1 MNLGRNAT
9 LVGTLIATLVVFI
22 AVNMIAGFGLRGV
35 RLDAT
40 RGGMYTLT
48 QGSRNIA
55 QSPAEPVK
63 LTFYYT
69 SRLAQ
74 GRPVVQTY
82 AQRVRELLEEYARVS
97 GGKIILTVI
106 DPAPFSEAE
115 DQAVAAGIVG
125 VPLNQQGE
133 NLYFGLV
140 GVNSADGREVI
151 PFFDP
156 QKERFLEY
164 DLSRLI
170 YSLANPKKKIVG
182 LIAGL
187 QIEGGFTIDPMTR
200 QPRQTPPWYIST
212 EIGGT
217 FEIKNLGRDLS
228 SVDPDVSVLMVLHP
242 KDLPDTT
249 LYAIDQFILG
259 GGRALL
265 FVDPYC
271 ENDRDPQQQ
280 PGMPP
285 SAGASN
291 LDRLLHA
298 WGVEVPPSRI
308 AADLDNA
315 ISVSVGPRNRPETV
329 QHVAYMSLKSDNLS
343 KEDPITGQLGV
354 LNFATSGFIRGRAL
368 EGGPAAA
375 ITPLATTGDRAMEMS
390 TDLMMLMN
398 DPKTLL
404 RSFIPGSAP
413 LTVAARLSGAVRSA
427 FPDGAPGPGDGLP
440 PTAAHKAQSEGPIN
454 VILVADADFA
464 ADFMWVRVRDFLGT
478 PFAQKVANNG
488 DFIMTALDNLS
499 GSTDLISV
507 RARQEAARPF
517 KRVEE
522 MRRRAEQNLLAK
534 SQELERE
541 VEETRARINELQA
554 RKSAE
559 EALIFTPE
567 QEAEWQNMLKVF
579 SDKRKELREV
589 RAGLNADIERL
600 GTLLKFINIGLIP
613 ILVSLG
619 ALALGW
625 YRVSRRRAATR
636 D

>member
-1 MNLGRNAT
+1 
-9 LVGTLIATLVVFI
+9 
-22 AVNMIAGFGLRGV
+22 
-35 RLDAT
+35 
-40 RGGMYTLT
+40 
-48 QGSRNIA
+48 
-55 QSPAEPVK
+55 
-63 LTFYYT
+63 
-69 SRLAQ
+69 
-74 GRPVVQTY
+74 
-82 AQRVRELLEEYARVS
+82 
-97 GGKIILTVI
+97 
-106 DPAPFSEAE
+106 
-115 DQAVAAGIVG
+115 
-125 VPLNQQGE
+125 
-133 NLYFGLV
+133 
-140 GVNSADGREVI
+140 
-151 PFFDP
+151 
-156 QKERFLEY
+156 
-164 DLSRLI
+164 
-170 YSLANPKKKIVG
+170 
-182 LIAGL
+182 
-187 QIEGGFTIDPMTR
+187 
-200 QPRQTPPWYIST
+200 
-212 EIGGT
+212 
-217 FEIKNLGRDLS
+217 
-228 SVDPDVSVLMVLHP
+228 
-242 KDLPDTT
+242 
-249 LYAIDQFILG
+249 
-259 GGRALL
+259 
-265 FVDPYC
+265 
-271 ENDRDPQQQ
+271 
-280 PGMPP
+280 MPP
-285 SAGASN
+285 SAGASH

-329 QHVAYMSLKSDNLS
+329 QHGVAYMSLKSDNLS

>member
-97 GGKIILTVI
+97 GGKINLTVI

>member
-1 MNLGRNAT
+1 MNFGRNAT
-9 LVGTLIATLVVFI
+9 LIGTIIATLVVFVAI
-22 AVNMIAGFGLRGV
+22 NMIAGFGLRGL

-74 GRPVVQTY
+74 GRPLVQTY

-97 GGKIILTVI
+97 DGKIVLTII

-115 DQAVAAGIVG
+115 DEAVAAGIVG

-170 YSLANPKKKIVG
+170 YSLANPTKKVVG
-182 LIAGL
+182 LISGL
-187 QIEGGFTIDPMTR
+187 QVQGGFTIDPMTR
-200 QPRQTPPWYIST
+200 QPRQTPAWYIAT

-217 FEIKNLGRDLS
+217 FELKNLGRDMS
-228 SVDPDVSVLMVLHP
+228 AIEPDISVLMVLHP

-259 GGRALL
+259 GGRAIL

-285 SAGASN
+285 TAGASN

-298 WGVEVPPSRI
+298 WGVEVASGRI
-308 AADLDNA
+308 AADIDNA
-315 ISVSVGPRNRPETV
+315 ISVSVGPRSRPEAV
-329 QHVAYMSLKSDNLS
+329 QHVAYMSLKGDNLS

-354 LNFATSGFIRGRAL
+354 LNFATSGFIRPRPLDGA
-368 EGGPAAA
+368 PAAT
-375 ITPLATTGDRAMEMS
+375 ITPLVTTGDRAMDMS
-390 TDLMMLMN
+390 TDLMALMN
-398 DPKTLL
+398 DPKALL
-404 RSFIPGSAP
+404 RAFIPGAAP
-413 LTVAARLSGAVRSA
+413 LTVAARLGGNVRSA
-427 FPDGAPGPGDGLP
+427 FPDGAPGSGDGLP
-440 PTAAHKAQSEGPIN
+440 PAAAHKAQSAEPIN

-488 DFIMTALDNLS
+488 DFILTAMDNLS

-507 RARQEAARPF
+507 RARQEASRPF
-517 KRVEE
+517 GRVDG
-522 MRRRAEQNLLAK
+522 MRRVAEQNLLAK

-541 VEETRARINELQA
+541 VEETRARISELQA
-554 RKSAE
+554 RKTSE

-579 SDKRKELREV
+579 AEKRKELREV

-613 ILVSLG
+613 ILVAMG

-625 YRVSRRRAATR
+625 YRVSRRRTASR
-636 D
+636 E

>member
-217 FEIKNLGRDLS
+217 FEIKNLGRDIS